1 MYNNDYIVAIDE
13 NGQPYIAHAY
23 ATDSKGR
30 NTSRGFKNAFS
41 GFRVKWG
48 SNTGNT
54 PKYKEKIPLG
64 NGKFRYVYEQAKK
77 AAKKA
82 WGSKVGRFIDEHDAG
97 ISERLMAR
105 RASRKAKQ
113 SAKNGDSNAAKYY
126 ARRSRELNQESARER
141 QAAKDYIGIGAKERA
156 EKASAATE
164 AARSKKNRSYANQ
177 QRTKTQADNLRE
189 AARNASGENFNKA
202 NARYSSAEAKR
213 RQAQSQYEA
222 DTKAYQ
228 DAVREGHRA
237 NQIYND
243 SVIGKI
249 QRKVELGKTLTKK
262 EAQQFTAYLAQLR
275 GRKS

>member
-13 NGQPYIAHAY
+13 NGQPYIAHAFGDR
-23 ATDSKGR
+23 AR
-30 NTSRGFKNAFS
+30 AA
-41 GFRVKWG
+41 WG
-48 SNTGNT
+48 SLKGTAT
-54 PKYKEKIPLG
+54 KYKDKIPLG

-82 WGSKVGRFIDEHDAG
+82 WGSKAGRWIDSHDAG
-97 ISERLMAR
+97 ISEEILRQLAKRKSR
-105 RASRKAKQ
+105 RAFKKGDAATARQYAHRAAQLRDEAK
-113 SAKNGDSNAAKYY
+113 G
-126 ARRSRELNQESARER
+126 ER
-141 QAAKDYIGIGAKERA
+141 QRAKDYIGIGAKKRA
-156 EKASAATE
+156 EEASATTE
-164 AARSKKNRSYANQ
+164 AARSKKNQSYANQ